1 MVNFWDFLISKDNN
15 NKTTAP
21 CIQTLQ
27 LDRWSSRVWVGTW
40 ASWPLRSSLS
50 SHSYWKSFVIL
61 TLTSLTERP
70 SGSTWNP
77 NMCCLYSVPCC
88 FTVIRSP
95 RNTSFWLVLGSIQFG
110 PLACAHQ
117 HKATLMPF
125 LSSVSER
132 PLVWILS
139 FLSFSFD
146 LFLFPVSLIFVLFCF
161 YSLSLPQL
169 FLPALLLRCCF
180 IWQSSCL
187 CLLSVSYRCALPH
200 PAAFFFWESLLRPG
214 VWLSWCFPSTCAP
227 GAGFVCQS
235 HVNQPSTQE
244 IGKGRSE
251 VKSDGGLGE
260 TLSPQ
265 INK

>member
-95 RNTSFWLVLGSIQFG
+95 RNTSFWLVIGSIQFG

-117 HKATLMPF
+117 HKANPHAFPEFCLWTASCLDIKLPE
-125 LSSVSER
+125 L
-132 PLVWILS
+132 LLW
-139 FLSFSFD
+139 SFS
-146 LFLFPVSLIFVLFCF
+146 
-161 YSLSLPQL
+161 LS
-169 FLPALLLRCCF
+169 
-180 IWQSSCL
+180 
-187 CLLSVSYRCALPH
+187 
-200 PAAFFFWESLLRPG
+200 G
-214 VWLSWCFPSTCAP
+214 
-227 GAGFVCQS
+227 
-235 HVNQPSTQE
+235 
-244 IGKGRSE
+244 
-251 VKSDGGLGE
+251 
-260 TLSPQ
+260 
-265 INK
+265 